1 MQVGVGI
8 GDVQAG
14 RRKGS
19 GAWAWMAVEAASL
32 EPPPA
37 RLPLTTC
44 ALGLRYSGNSPRSD
58 GTRQLNPA
66 PCYGGKMLSLK
77 RPSGASAFYCNR
89 RHRLPFV
96 NLLVCARGERARES
110 GRRRGATEGGD
121 GRRMLIRGPGRAQGC
136 PPPAPLAL
144 ALPLARPARIP

>member
-1 MQVGVGI
+1 MCSVQVGVGI

-96 NLLVCARGERARES
+96 NLLVCARA
-110 GRRRGATEGGD
+110 A
-121 GRRMLIRGPGRAQGC
+121 RGPGNPGGGAGRRKGATAAAC
-136 PPPAPLAL
+136 
-144 ALPLARPARIP
+144 